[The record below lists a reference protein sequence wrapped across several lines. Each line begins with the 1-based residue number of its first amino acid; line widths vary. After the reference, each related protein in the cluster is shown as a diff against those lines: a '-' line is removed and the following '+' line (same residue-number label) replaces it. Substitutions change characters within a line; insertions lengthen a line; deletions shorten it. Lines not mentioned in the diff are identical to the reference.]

1 MRAMDRRDA
10 RMSAKEE
17 TAQQVRDAAALL
29 ESMADDIAGDIGE
42 RLVLPPIAITV
53 EVGSGDGLP
62 TLSVRKDYLAR
73 KREP

>member
-1 MRAMDRRDA
+1 
-10 RMSAKEE
+10 MSAKEE

-53 EVGSGDGLP
+53 EVGSGYELP